1 MSNHAKPFEFHPT
14 DGSSNLSF
22 RERLA
27 IWCKKYLKDLR
38 GGIYVYPHQN
48 SAGKAIASTLRY
60 HLLSQPVCEA
70 AVAYGANTDFGPAIR
85 HSEANPRATRDLPTQ
100 EQAKTQFWVDLF
112 ADDVRLLE
120 HLIDKLG
127 NEPARE
133 EKAVWRTF
141 SEKVFTKRKR
151 STSADPLDLAAH
163 MAFEWMDLKLSDSSF
178 EARLQSAWTAT
189 MDHLL
194 IEVFTG
200 DLKAAVGDVIA
211 KDRHLI
217 DSPQKLIDKI
227 KECCKV
233 VQDNQQQLR
242 FFQALSGNGNGSS
255 SAATSGATTS
265 NPSRHPKDRR
275 RSTER
280 PGSNARP
287 GQEPKPKENE
297 PCRNFAAGK
306 CTRGAQCKYSH
317 AAQPPQQS
325 APTPPTA
332 KRQKTASAK
341 RLTATA
347 EEIEEGGIT
356 YRLYKDGKYYEKSP
370 CSFCWQ
376 PESAMGAKRHSNE
389 DCPVKAKCTNREEQK
404 RAYRSRC
411 REKP

>member
-38 GGIYVYPHQN
+38 GGIYVYPHQT
-48 SAGKAIASTLRY
+48 SAGKAIAPALRY

-70 AVAYGANTDFGPAIR
+70 AVAYGANTDFGANIR
-85 HSEANPRATRDLPTQ
+85 RSEANPTAIRDLPTQ

-133 EKAVWRTF
+133 EQAVWRTF
-141 SEKVFTKRKR
+141 SEKVFKRKP
-151 STSADPLDLAAH
+151 SLGANPLDLAAH
-163 MAFEWMDLKLSDSSF
+163 IAHEWMDLKLSDCSF
-178 EARLQSAWTAT
+178 ETTLQSAWAAT
-189 MDHLL
+189 MEHLL
-194 IEVFTG
+194 TEVFTG

-211 KDRHLI
+211 KDRQLI

-227 KECCKV
+227 QECCKV
-233 VQDNQQQLR
+233 VQDNQQQFR
-242 FFQALSGNGNGSS
+242 FVQALSGNGNGSS

-297 PCRNFAAGK
+297 LCRNFLAGK
-306 CTRGAQCKYSH
+306 CARGAQCKYSH
-317 AAQPPQQS
+317 AAQPPQQPAS
-325 APTPPTA
+325 TPHAA
-332 KRQKTASAK
+332 KRLKTASAK
-341 RLTATA
+341 RLTASA
-347 EEIEEGGIT
+347 GEIVEGGIT
-356 YRLYKDGKYYEKSP
+356 YRLYKDGKYYERSP

-376 PESAMGAKRHSNE
+376 PESTMGATRHTNE
-389 DCPVKAKCTNREEQK
+389 DCPIKAKCTDDAQRQ
-404 RAYRSRC
+404 RAYKSRC

>member
-242 FFQALSGNGNGSS
+242 FVQALSGNGNGSS

-280 PGSNARP
+280 PGSNAKP

-317 AAQPPQQS
+317 AAQPPQQPAS
-325 APTPPTA
+325 TPHAA
-332 KRQKTASAK
+332 KRLKTASAK
-341 RLTATA
+341 RLTASA
-347 EEIEEGGIT
+347 GEIVEGGIT
-356 YRLYKDGKYYEKSP
+356 YRLYKDGKYYERSP

-376 PESAMGAKRHSNE
+376 PESTMGATRHTNE
-389 DCPVKAKCTNREEQK
+389 DCPIKAKCTDDAQRQ
-404 RAYRSRC
+404 RAYKSRC

>member
-1 MSNHAKPFEFHPT
+1 MSNHAKPFDFHQT

-22 RERLA
+22 RERLVL
-27 IWCKKYLKDLR
+27 WCKKYLKELQA
-38 GGIYVYPHQN
+38 GIHVYPHQT
-48 SAGKAIASTLRY
+48 STGKLTAPALRY
-60 HLLSQPVCEA
+60 HLLSEPVCAA
-70 AVAYGANTDFGPAIR
+70 AVTFGANTDFGAAIR
-85 HSEANPRATRDLPTQ
+85 HSEENPKAIRDLPTQ
-100 EQAKTQFWVDLF
+100 EHARTQFYLDLY
-112 ADDVRLLE
+112 ADDVRLLK

-141 SEKVFTKRKR
+141 SEKVFTKRKP

-163 MAFEWMDLKLSDSSF
+163 IAFEWTDLKLSDSSF
-178 EARLQSAWTAT
+178 EARLQSAWSAT

-194 IEVFTG
+194 DEVFTG
-200 DLKAAVGDVIA
+200 DLKAAVRDVIA
-211 KDRHLI
+211 TDRHLI

-255 SAATSGATTS
+255 SAASSSATTS
-265 NPSRHPKDRR
+265 TTPKQPKDRKR
-275 RSTER
+275 TER

-297 PCRNFAAGK
+297 LCRNFLAGK
-306 CTRGAQCKYSH
+306 CARGAQCKYSH
-317 AAQPPQQS
+317 AAQPQQTA
-325 APTPPTA
+325 APSNGA
-332 KRQKTASAK
+332 KRLKAAPAK
-341 RLTATA
+341 RLTASA
-347 EEIEEGGIT
+347 EEIVDGGIT
-356 YRLYKDGKYYEKSP
+356 YRLYKDGKYYERSP

-376 PESAMGAKRHSNE
+376 PESAMGTRHTNE
-389 DCPVKAKCTNREEQK
+389 DCPVKAKCTDDAQKK

-411 REKP
+411 RERP

>member
-1 MSNHAKPFEFHPT
+1 
-14 DGSSNLSF
+14 
-22 RERLA
+22 
-27 IWCKKYLKDLR
+27 
-38 GGIYVYPHQN
+38 
-48 SAGKAIASTLRY
+48 
-60 HLLSQPVCEA
+60 
-70 AVAYGANTDFGPAIR
+70 
-85 HSEANPRATRDLPTQ
+85 LPTQ

-141 SEKVFTKRKR
+141 TEKIFTTRKP

-317 AAQPPQQS
+317 AAQPPQQP
-325 APTPPTA
+325 APTPHAA
-332 KRQKTASAK
+332 KRLKTASAK
-341 RLTATA
+341 RLTASA
-347 EEIEEGGIT
+347 GEIVEGGIT
-356 YRLYKDGKYYEKSP
+356 YRLYKDGKYYERSP

-376 PESAMGAKRHSNE
+376 PESTMGATRHTNE
-389 DCPVKAKCTNREEQK
+389 DCPIKAKCTDDAQRQ
-404 RAYRSRC
+404 RAYKSRC

>member
-1 MSNHAKPFEFHPT
+1 
-14 DGSSNLSF
+14 
-22 RERLA
+22 
-27 IWCKKYLKDLR
+27 
-38 GGIYVYPHQN
+38 
-48 SAGKAIASTLRY
+48 
-60 HLLSQPVCEA
+60 
-70 AVAYGANTDFGPAIR
+70 
-85 HSEANPRATRDLPTQ
+85 LPTQ
-100 EQAKTQFWVDLF
+100 EQAKTQFWADLF

-141 SEKVFTKRKR
+141 SEKVFTKRKP

-194 IEVFTG
+194 TEVFTG

-317 AAQPPQQS
+317 AAQPPQQTA
-325 APTPPTA
+325 APSGGA
-332 KRQKTASAK
+332 KRQKTVPAK

-356 YRLYKDGKYYEKSP
+356 YRLYKDGNYYEKSP

-389 DCPVKAKCTNREEQK
+389 DCPVKAKCTDDAQKK

-411 REKP
+411 REKA

>member
-1 MSNHAKPFEFHPT
+1 MSNHAKPFDFHQT

-22 RERLA
+22 RERLVL
-27 IWCKKYLKDLR
+27 WCKKYLRELEA
-38 GGIYVYPHQN
+38 GIHVYPHQT
-48 SAGKAIASTLRY
+48 SAGKAIAPALRY

-85 HSEANPRATRDLPTQ
+85 RSEAHPTAIRDLPTQ

-112 ADDVRLLE
+112 TDDVRLLK

-141 SEKVFTKRKR
+141 SEKVFTKRKP

-163 MAFEWMDLKLSDSSF
+163 IAFEWTDLKLSDSSF

-194 IEVFTG
+194 TEVFTG

-242 FFQALSGNGNGSS
+242 FFQALSGNGNVSS

-280 PGSNARP
+280 PGSNAKP

-325 APTPPTA
+325 APTPHAA
-332 KRQKTASAK
+332 KRLKTAPAK

-356 YRLYKDGKYYEKSP
+356 YRRYKDGKYYERSP

-376 PESAMGAKRHSNE
+376 PESAMGTRHTNE
-389 DCPVKAKCTNREEQK
+389 DCPVKAKCKDEAQKK